1 MSKVIKSIKS
11 LKVKESISI
20 LYNDS
25 SFILKAYSGYKEKIN
40 YSIWKMSGIQGMNV
54 DKITNKYITLYD
66 FNMMGQKSSYK
77 MEISKISII

>member
-1 MSKVIKSIKS
+1 MSEVIKSIES

-20 LYNDS
+20 IYNGT

-40 YSIWKMSGIQGMNV
+40 YSIWKISGIGGMNV

-66 FNMMGQKSSYK
+66 YNMMGQKTSYK

>member
-1 MSKVIKSIKS
+1 
-11 LKVKESISI
+11 
-20 LYNDS
+20 
-25 SFILKAYSGYKEKIN
+25 
-40 YSIWKMSGIQGMNV
+40 MSGIQGMNV